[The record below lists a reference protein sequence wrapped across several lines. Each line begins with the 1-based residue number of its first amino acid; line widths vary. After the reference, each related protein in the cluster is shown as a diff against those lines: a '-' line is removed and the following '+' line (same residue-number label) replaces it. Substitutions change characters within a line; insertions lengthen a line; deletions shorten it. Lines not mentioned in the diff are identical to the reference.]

1 MNPSPPTSLL
11 RSLKSEHQTLTRA
24 TADVI
29 QEAINAG
36 KFPAGTQLPGEPE
49 LMGMLGISRSTLREA
64 LTILE
69 ELGLIIRRR
78 GLGTFV
84 SDKSIVKDMSL
95 NFGIASMISQAG
107 LTPGCINQQ
116 VSYVQADS
124 SVAKAYDIPEG
135 SQIILVDRVHTANQ
149 RRVVWS
155 LDYVQAEW
163 IDIEIL
169 RRSVLVNNSLYE
181 ILKNEFQTSIT
192 WGEASLLPAKADK
205 MATERLNVAR
215 GTLLMRV
222 EQTDYDITNR
232 PVMHSVEYHVLD
244 PFVFKVHR
252 KGPHL

>member
-1 MNPSPPTSLL
+1 MNSFSPPSVL
-11 RSLKSEHQTLTRA
+11 RSLKAEHQTLTRA

-36 KFPAGTQLPGEPE
+36 KFPAGSQLPGEPE
-49 LMGMLGISRSTLREA
+49 LMGMLGVSRSTLREA

-69 ELGLIIRRR
+69 ELGFIMRRR

-84 SDKSIVKDMSL
+84 CDKSIVKDMSL

-107 LTPGCINQQ
+107 LTPGTINQQ
-116 VSYVQADS
+116 VSYTTADS
-124 SVAKAYDIPEG
+124 AVAKAYNIPEG
-135 SQIILVDRVHTANQ
+135 SQVILVDRVHTANQ

-155 LDYVQAEW
+155 LDYIQSDW
-163 IDIEIL
+163 IDVEKL
-169 RRSVLVNNSLYE
+169 RRSVMVNNSLYE
-181 ILKNEFQTSIT
+181 IVKNEFQTNIT

-205 MATERLNVAR
+205 MAAERLNVAR

-232 PVMHSVEYHVLD
+232 PIMHSVEYHVLD